1 MSRQTSS
8 STAAPG
14 HTLLGRA
21 VGQASVVT
29 GVLRPLSSVTAWF
42 YPVFFRLQGK
52 DTAAAPVMS
61 SGLNPC

>member
-1 MSRQTSS
+1 
-8 STAAPG
+8 
-14 HTLLGRA
+14 